1 MLKMKNKA
9 REAQQH
15 VTMMQSHAAMI
26 HPMKSGGAAPAPGSF
41 EAFQLKKQQDEFQA
55 FLDNKRKAEMAQFAA
70 MNQRAP
76 KHTAEEVKKEMKSF
90 VDEHQHNSCED
101 LKKDLHEFVQE
112 GHTKAE
118 VKAIIQNNPEI
129 KKVMVKEWENED
141 DMVDDIFD
149 EDEEL

>member
-1 MLKMKNKA
+1 
-9 REAQQH
+9 
-15 VTMMQSHAAMI
+15 
-26 HPMKSGGAAPAPGSF
+26 
-41 EAFQLKKQQDEFQA
+41 
-55 FLDNKRKAEMAQFAA
+55 MAQFAA

-101 LKKDLHEFVQE
+101 IKKDLHEFVQE